1 MRKHL
6 ILFTALIMAV
16 LAVFAAAPSLR
27 AQAQEEEPK
36 GIETANKYFE
46 DRLYSKAVEAYKPFL
61 QSKDKD
67 LKYEAE
73 LKTAIAYNYQNK
85 YDTALRQIYSYKVPA
100 SNLWKARYYLV
111 KLALIK
117 NNIYEAPENQE
128 TVTDPTKFTLAQ
140 KNAEKKEILSKL
152 WDMRK
157 KLADMSYDLSKDYIL
172 NPHSYYSY
180 EDIPPAAM
188 YPTLFDYMVKVWE
201 QYATKPT
208 EEIYEEAYK
217 IKGKDRSTAAELWHL
232 ERVEMIPIDTSDFI
246 TLKAN
251 WMQYISGM
259 TKTYTDAY
267 GVKKYIFQAK
277 ETLPKAR
284 AAYLAAQAFNNLEM
298 YEDAVK
304 TLDYCTG
311 LELNIITDACKNLKK
326 EITGP
331 RLDFGENKTNAAPNQ
346 EYPLQVYTRNL
357 EKFYIHIFKVNPD
370 NIKKLIRGKKNVS
383 IRQNVLNELSLNK
396 PLRTLGISVSY
407 DKKYATHTSDIMLPK
422 ESAGFYAIALS
433 QQKEYSY
440 DKSGKKANV
449 EDFIFVNYTDLAL
462 ASTSY
467 AKAKNITA
475 QTSLGNFY
483 NIYALDAKTGL
494 PKQGVKLEP
503 NTGKTV
509 YTGKDGVKA
518 FAQNKNLKGY
528 NPLSIFASKSGNY
541 AILDGLWFEKPQV
554 QKNYLALNTSMSIY
568 KAGDTIKAQVT
579 AAELKGAAGYLLA
592 EGKNVKISLR
602 GPNYNILEEKTLKLD
617 DMGSASYTYR
627 LPKDAMLGNYNIQA
641 KIDNNY
647 AYANVSVEAFKTP
660 TFEVNLLDNKETVK
674 FGNPFEVKGNAI
686 YYYGLYTAD
695 AKVSYTV
702 TKENFFPIFWRAA
715 KPFSPT
721 EIIKEGAT
729 TTGKNG
735 EFKITFT
742 PQKDDAVALNQSI
755 PVKYTVS
762 VYVTDKAGNTIH
774 SEKSYIASAKEK
786 FFDIELNKNFLR
798 SATQNPLTV
807 KMTNIN
813 GEPLKG
819 TATARLF
826 EAQAPEKWDKY
837 STDLKKQIKKGEII
851 KIDKVEFKDGNPIQ
865 YMVPPLKEGFYIIE
879 FTPQGSEDSVSENDT
894 LPFLVVNIDKPG
906 ISLPENTILP
916 ENDTYYPGETAYILL
931 ASPKAQSNKYVEV
944 YKDSF
949 LLSSKTLTQKGTAL
963 LKLPISKDYQGG
975 FTIRWFSVY
984 DYNIYSGSA
993 MIKVPYINSKLSLEL
1008 SGTEFSLPGGN
1019 KTISLTVLDENK
1031 SKVNARALVT
1041 VYNKAL
1047 DYYRQHSFSTLAPYA
1062 KGSKNAYNGFESSL
1076 DFSMPGPMPIL
1087 YNSAMPKM
1095 AMTAMRSAGALKSA
1109 EEAAFSADTVAEAEQ
1124 AQGGSDSVSFRTD
1137 FATNALWLPDLNVK
1151 NGFSEF
1157 TFKLPQ
1163 SAGEWKVLA
1172 AAFTKDVKTGKT
1184 DFNFITR
1191 KDLMI
1196 NLEAPRFLRNGDEIQ
1211 LQAIVSNTTNEAMP
1225 AEVNLTVNHSCEQE
1239 LDSCQTLE
1247 YDTKH
1252 ILIGAKGQNLV
1263 TWSFKAPQEGSEVM
1277 FSASAKNAALSD
1289 GEIKT
1294 VPLLPSEQQLSSS
1307 RTVVLKKGTNKLFLG
1322 GVDKDAKIQAAH
1334 ITISPSLLM
1343 PVLNAMP
1350 LLTKTSRT
1358 SATAAANAYFTLSIF
1373 NKLYNDYPQ
1382 LKEAAAKLPQR
1393 SSVSPAW
1400 SANEELLL
1408 NDVAQSPW
1416 YLLSKGYNQQQAVID
1431 LFDAKLVEKQKQQA
1445 EQDLAKFQNPDGG
1458 YPWVKGA
1465 MSNMFITLSVLNDFA
1480 QAYAHGVKIDE
1491 TTAKKALNYL
1501 VKNYS
1506 DKDINIGVYT
1516 AYILTAFPKEW
1527 NAKSYALASKAMT
1540 EFEKNPLQTPLSYA
1554 YAASIY
1560 KRLGD
1565 MDKAKLQI
1573 ERLFDTSNASDVTGI
1588 SWTMEERT
1596 WQWFEDGITLHAA
1609 AIQALKEVAPEDA
1622 RVDGL
1627 VKWLIFN
1634 EKAQAWGSPQ
1644 SAAKAVYALMG
1655 IMLKGN
1661 VLDQTKIFTTEWNGK
1676 TKKITVEPYDLDSS
1690 SLTISVYGDEVTPDV
1705 FKAAINK
1712 AVLTMEKPVEDYDD
1726 YATISAL
1733 FTTSAPTQASQ
1744 GGLITVQKDYY
1755 LIRDGKASKL
1765 KEGDELQQ
1773 GDEVEVRL
1781 TVKSESAFDFVVL
1794 SDPKP
1799 AAFET
1804 DTLLSG
1810 WKYDGQ
1816 LSRYEE
1822 LKDNVTNFFLQNLPK
1837 GTYELKYTMRPTDAG
1852 TFTSGAAQ
1860 LQSMYMP
1867 EITAH
1872 SAGFKVKV
1880 K

>member
-6 ILFTALIMAV
+6 ILFAALIAAV

-27 AQAQEEEPK
+27 AQAQEETN
-36 GIETANKYFE
+36 GIETANNYFE

-61 QSKDKD
+61 QSKDKA

-85 YDTALRQIYSYKVPA
+85 YDTALRQIYSYKVPTD
-100 SNLWKARYYLV
+100 NLWKARYYLV
-111 KLALIK
+111 KFALLK
-117 NNIYEAPENQE
+117 NNVYEAPENQE
-128 TVTDPTKFTLAQ
+128 TDTDPTKFTSAQ
-140 KNAEKKEILSKL
+140 KEAEKKEILSKM

-157 KLADMSYDLSKDYIL
+157 KLADMPYDESKEYIV
-172 NPHSYYSY
+172 NPYYSY
-180 EDIPPAAM
+180 GNIPPAAI
-188 YPTLFDYMVKVWE
+188 YPTLFDYMLNIWE
-201 QYATKPT
+201 QYKTKPT
-208 EEIYEEAYK
+208 EEIYEQAYK
-217 IKGKDRSTAAELWHL
+217 IKGKGRAAAAELWRL
-232 ERVEMIPIDTSDFI
+232 KRVEMLQPDAEDSIS
-246 TLKAN
+246 LKAD

-267 GVKKYIFQAK
+267 GVKKYIFQAR
-277 ETLPKAR
+277 ETLPKAQ
-284 AAYLAAQAFNNLEM
+284 AAYLAAQALNNLEM

-304 TLDYCTG
+304 TLDYCTS
-311 LELNIITDACKNLKK
+311 LELNVLTDACRNLKE
-326 EITGP
+326 EITSP
-331 RLDFGENKTNAAPNQ
+331 RLYLGENKTNAAPNQ
-346 EYPLQVYTRNL
+346 EYKLQVHSRNL

-370 NIKKLIRGKKNVS
+370 KIKSLISGKEKAY
-383 IRQNVLNELSLNK
+383 IRQSILNEFISGK

-407 DKKYATHTSDIMLPK
+407 DKKYADHVSNIMLPK
-422 ESAGFYAIALS
+422 ESAGFYVIALS
-433 QQKEYSY
+433 EHKDYSY
-440 DKSGKKANV
+440 NKSKKKANIS
-449 EDFIFVNYTDLAL
+449 DFLFLNYTDLAL

-467 AKAKNITA
+467 AKTKNITA
-475 QTSLGNFY
+475 QSSLGNFY
-483 NIYALDAKTGL
+483 NVYALDAKTGL

-503 NTGKTV
+503 NTGKAA
-509 YTGKDGVKA
+509 YTGEDGLKT
-518 FAQNKNLKGY
+518 FAQNKNIKGY
-528 NPLSIFASKSGNY
+528 NPLSIFAGKNGNY

-554 QKNYLALNTSMSIY
+554 KKNYLALNTSMAIY
-568 KAGDTIKAQVT
+568 KAGEEIKVQVT

-617 DMGSASYTYR
+617 DMGSASYTYQ
-627 LPKDAMLGNYNIQA
+627 LSKDAMLGNYNIQA
-641 KIDNNY
+641 RIGNDY

-660 TFEVNLLDNKETVK
+660 SFEVNLLDNKEAVK
-674 FGNPFEVKGNAI
+674 FGTPFEVKGNAV
-686 YYYGLYTAD
+686 YYYGLYTAG

-702 TKENFFPIFWRAA
+702 TKENYFPIFWRAA

-721 EIIKEGAT
+721 EIIKEGET
-729 TTGKNG
+729 TTDKNG

-742 PQKDDAVALNQSI
+742 PEQAGDIKTLNQAI
-755 PVKYTVS
+755 PVRYSVN

-774 SEKSYIASAKEK
+774 SEKSYIASAREK

-865 YMVPPLKEGFYIIE
+865 YMLPPLKEGFYIIE
-879 FTPQGSEDSVSENDT
+879 FTPQGSEDNVSENDT
-894 LPFLVVNIDKPG
+894 LPFLVVDIDKPA
-906 ISLPENTILP
+906 ISLPDNTILP

-931 ASPKAQSNKYVEV
+931 ASPKAQSNKYVEI

-993 MIKVPYINSKLSLEL
+993 MIKVPYVNSKLSLEL

-1047 DYYRQHSFSTLAPYA
+1047 DYYRQHSFSVLPPY
-1062 KGSKNAYNGFESSL
+1062 SKDINNAYNGFNSSL
-1076 DFSMPGPMPIL
+1076 DYSMPAPMPL
-1087 YNSAMPKM
+1087 MYNSAMPKM

-1211 LQAIVSNTTNEAMP
+1211 LQAMVSNTTNEAMP

-1294 VPLLPSEQQLSSS
+1294 VPILPSEQQLSSS

-1350 LLTKTSRT
+1350 LLTKASRT

-1445 EQDLAKFQNPDGG
+1445 EQDLAKFQNADGG

-1465 MSNMFITLSVLNDFA
+1465 MSNTFITLSVLNDFA

-1491 TTAKKALNYL
+1491 ITAKKALNYL

-1527 NAKSYALASKAMT
+1527 NAKSYALASKAMA

-1554 YAASIY
+1554 YAASVY

-1609 AIQALKEVAPEDA
+1609 AIQALNEVAPEDA
-1622 RVDGL
+1622 RIDGL

-1661 VLDQTKIFTTEWNGK
+1661 VLDQTKIFTIEWNGK

-1690 SLTISVYGDEVTPDV
+1690 SLTISVYGDEITPDV

-1712 AVLTMEKPVEDYDD
+1712 AVLTMDKPTADFDD

-1755 LIRDGKASKL
+1755 LIREGKASKL
-1765 KEGDELQQ
+1765 KEGDELRQ
-1773 GDEVEVRL
+1773 GDEVEARL

-1804 DTLLSG
+1804 DALLSG

-1822 LKDNVTNFFLQNLPK
+1822 LKDNVTNFYLQNLPK
-1837 GTYELKYTMRPTDAG
+1837 GTYELKYTMRPTDG
-1852 TFTSGAAQ
+1852 GIFTSGAAQ
-1860 LQSMYMP
+1860 IQSMYMS

-1872 SAGFKVKV
+1872 SAGFKLKV

>member
-6 ILFTALIMAV
+6 ILFTALITAV
-16 LAVFAAAPSLR
+16 LAVFATAPALR
-27 AQAQEEEPK
+27 AQAQEGEPK
-36 GIETANKYFE
+36 GIEIANKYFE
-46 DRLYSKAVEAYKPFL
+46 DRLYSKAIEAYKPFL

-73 LKTAIAYNYQNK
+73 LKTAIAYEYQNK
-85 YDTALRQIYSYKVPA
+85 YDTALKQIYSYKVPTD
-100 SNLWKARYYLV
+100 NLWKARYYLV
-111 KLALIK
+111 KLAILN

-128 TVTDPTKFTLAQ
+128 TTNDPTKFTLAQ
-140 KNAEKKEILSKL
+140 KENEKTNILSKL

-157 KLADMSYDLSKDYIL
+157 KLADMSYEDSKDYVL
-172 NPHSYYSY
+172 NSFRYYSY
-180 EDIPPAAM
+180 GNIPQTAIS
-188 YPTLFDYMVKVWE
+188 PTLFDYLVNIWK
-201 QYATKPT
+201 QYETKPL
-208 EEIYEEAYK
+208 EEIYEQAYK
-217 IKGKDRSTAAELWHL
+217 IKGKDRATAAELWRL
-232 ERVEMIPIDTSDFI
+232 ERVEMIPVDSSEFI

-267 GVKKYIFQAK
+267 GVKKYIFQAQ
-277 ETLPKAR
+277 ETLPKTK
-284 AAYLAAQAFNNLEM
+284 AAYAAAQAFNNLEM

-304 TLDYCTG
+304 TLDYCTT
-311 LELNIITDACKNLKK
+311 LPLNIITDACKSLKE
-326 EITGP
+326 EIAAP
-331 RLDFGENKTNAAPNQ
+331 RLDFGENKINAAPNQ
-346 EYPLQVYTRNL
+346 EYDLQVYTRNL
-357 EKFYIHIFKVNPD
+357 EKFYIHIFQINPTR
-370 NIKKLIRGKKNVS
+370 IKKLISGKEKVY
-383 IRQNVLNELSLNK
+383 IKAAVFNELLSSK

-407 DKKYATHTSDIMLPK
+407 DKKYAIHASNIVLPK
-422 ESAGFYAIALS
+422 EKSGFYVITLS
-433 QQKEYSY
+433 DEKQYSV
-440 DKSGKKANV
+440 DKSKKEANIT
-449 EDFIFVNYTDLAL
+449 DFMLVNYTDLAL

-467 AKAKNITA
+467 AKAKNLKA

-503 NTGKTV
+503 NTGKAV
-509 YTGKDGVKA
+509 YTGKDGLRT
-518 FAQNKNLKGY
+518 FAQNNKVKDY
-528 NPLSIFASKSGNY
+528 NPLSIFASKNGNY
-541 AILDGLWFEKPQV
+541 AMLDSLWFEKPEP

-568 KAGDTIKAQVT
+568 KAGDTIKAQIT
-579 AAELKGAAGYLLA
+579 AAELKGASGYLLA
-592 EGKNVKISLR
+592 SDKNVKISLR
-602 GPNYNILEEKTLKLD
+602 SPNYTLLEEKTLKLD

-641 KIDNNY
+641 QMEN
-647 AYANVSVEAFKTP
+647 AYASKGVSVEAFKTP
-660 TFEVNLLDNKETVK
+660 TFEVNLLDNKEAVK
-674 FGNPFEVKGNAI
+674 FGNSFEVKGNAV

-702 TKENFFPIFWRAA
+702 TKENFFPIFWRAS
-715 KPFSPT
+715 KPFSPR
-721 EIIKEGAT
+721 EEIKEGT
-729 TTGKNG
+729 TTTDKNG

-742 PQKDDAVALNQSI
+742 PQKDDTAALNQAI
-755 PVKYTVS
+755 PVRYTVS

-786 FFDIELNKNFLR
+786 FFDIQLSKNFLR
-798 SATQNPLTV
+798 SATQNPITV
-807 KMTNIN
+807 KMTNVN

-826 EAQAPEKWDKY
+826 EAQAPEKWNKY
-837 STDLKKQIKKGEII
+837 SADFDNQVKKGEII
-851 KIDKVEFKDGNPIQ
+851 KIDKVEFKDGNPVQ
-865 YMVPPLKEGFYIIE
+865 YMVPPLKEGFYILE
-879 FTPQGSEDSVSENDT
+879 FTPQGSEDNVSQNDT
-894 LPFLVVNIDKPG
+894 ITFLVVNMDNPS
-906 ISLPENTILP
+906 ISLPENTTLP
-916 ENDTYYPGETAYILL
+916 ENDTYYPGETAYVLVS
-931 ASPKAQSNKYVEV
+931 SPKAQSNKYIEI
-944 YKDSF
+944 YKDAF
-949 LLSSKTLTQKGTAL
+949 LLSSKTLTKKGPAIL
-963 LKLPISKDYQGG
+963 QLPITKDYQGG
-975 FTIRWFSVY
+975 IALRWFSVY
-984 DYNIYSGSA
+984 DYNIYSGTTN
-993 MIKVPYINSKLSLEL
+993 IKVPYVNSKLSLEL
-1008 SGTEFSLPGGN
+1008 SGTEFSLPGAN
-1019 KTISLTVLDENK
+1019 KTLSLTVLDENK
-1031 SKVNARALVT
+1031 AKVNARALVT

-1047 DYYRQHSFSTLAPYA
+1047 DYYREHSFTTLAPYA
-1062 KGSKNAYNGFESSL
+1062 EDEDRSFNGFDSSL
-1076 DFSMPGPMPIL
+1076 DYSQPYPMPL
-1087 YNSAMPKM
+1087 MFNSAMPKM
-1095 AMTAMRSAGALKSA
+1095 AMATMRSAGALKSA
-1109 EEAAFSADTVAEAEQ
+1109 EGAAFSADTVAEAEQ

-1137 FATNALWLPDLNVK
+1137 FATNALWLPNLNVK
-1151 NGFSEF
+1151 DGFSEF

-1163 SAGEWKVLA
+1163 SASEWKVLA

-1184 DFNFITR
+1184 DFSFITR

-1211 LQAIVSNTTNEAMP
+1211 LQAMVSNTTNEAMP
-1225 AEVNLTVNHSCEQE
+1225 AEVNLTVNYDCSQQ
-1239 LDSCQTLE
+1239 LDSCKTLE
-1247 YDTKH
+1247 YETKN
-1252 ILIGAKGQNLV
+1252 ILIAAKGQNLV

-1277 FSASAKNAALSD
+1277 FSASAKNASLSD

-1294 VPLLPSEQQLSSS
+1294 VPLLPSVQQLSSS

-1322 GVDKDAKIQAAH
+1322 GVDKDAKIEAAH

-1358 SATAAANAYFTLSIF
+1358 SATSAANAYFTLAIF

-1382 LKEAAAKLPQR
+1382 LKEAAAKLPKR
-1393 SSVSPAW
+1393 GSVSPAW

-1431 LFDAKLVEKQKQQA
+1431 LFDAQLVEKQKQEA

-1458 YPWVKGA
+1458 YPWIKGGT
-1465 MSNMFITLSVLNDFA
+1465 SNMFITLSVLNDFA

-1506 DKDINIGVYT
+1506 DKDINVGVYT

-1527 NAKSYALASKAMT
+1527 NTKSYALASKAMA
-1540 EFEKNPLQTPLSYA
+1540 EFEKNPLQTPLAYA

-1588 SWTMEERT
+1588 SWTMEDRS
-1596 WQWFEDGITLHAA
+1596 WQWFEDGVTLHAA
-1609 AIQALKEVAPEDA
+1609 AIQALSEVAPEDD
-1622 RVDGL
+1622 RIDGL

-1655 IMLKGN
+1655 IMLKDN
-1661 VLDQTKIFTTEWNGK
+1661 ILDQTKIFTTEWNGK
-1676 TKKITVEPYDLDSS
+1676 TTKITVEPYDLDSS
-1690 SLTISVYGDEVTPDV
+1690 SLTISLYGNEITPDV

-1712 AVLTMEKPVEDYDD
+1712 SVLTMEKPAADFDD

-1733 FTTSAPTQASQ
+1733 FTTSAPIQASKD
-1744 GGLITVQKDYY
+1744 GLVSVEKEYY
-1755 LIRDGKASKL
+1755 LIKDGKASKL

-1781 TVKSESAFDFVVL
+1781 TVKSQSAFDFVVL

-1804 DTLLSG
+1804 DELLSG

-1816 LSRYEE
+1816 LARYEE
-1822 LKDNVTNFFLQNLPK
+1822 LKDNVTNFFLQELPK
-1837 GTYELKYTMRPTDAG
+1837 GTYELKYTMRPTDGG

-1860 LQSMYMP
+1860 MQSMYMP